1 MRMDMVNV
9 HEAKTHLSRL
19 LARVARGEEIVIAKG
34 GHPVAKLISPRERPA
49 RPPERADPHRQG
61 LRRAAAEGDRQGV
74 RHDDEMKVLLDTHAF
89 LWWLGDDPKL
99 SPAAREAIRDPD
111 ALVHVSAASIWE
123 IAIKLKLGW
132 LDVQDSDCAAEIEA
146 NGFVELAISA
156 RHAQRA
162 GALPRHH
169 DDPFDRMLIAQAQL
183 EDLVLIT
190 HDRRLRRY
198 GTQIVAT

>member
-1 MRMDMVNV
+1 
-9 HEAKTHLSRL
+9 
-19 LARVARGEEIVIAKG
+19 
-34 GHPVAKLISPRERPA
+34 
-49 RPPERADPHRQG
+49 
-61 LRRAAAEGDRQGV
+61 
-74 RHDDEMKVLLDTHAF
+74 MKVLLDTHAF

-99 SPAAREAIRDPD
+99 SPAAREAIRNPD

-123 IAIKLKLGW
+123 IAIKVTLGR

-146 NGFVELAISA
+146 NGFVDLAITA
-156 RHAQRA
+156 RHAQTA

-183 EDLVLIT
+183 ENLVLIT

-198 GTQIVAT
+198 GTPIVAA

>member
-1 MRMDMVNV
+1 
-9 HEAKTHLSRL
+9 
-19 LARVARGEEIVIAKG
+19 
-34 GHPVAKLISPRERPA
+34 
-49 RPPERADPHRQG
+49 
-61 LRRAAAEGDRQGV
+61 
-74 RHDDEMKVLLDTHAF
+74 MKVLLDTHAF

-123 IAIKLKLGW
+123 IAIKVTLGR

-146 NGFVELAISA
+146 NGFVDLAITA
-156 RHAQRA
+156 RHAQTA

-183 EDLVLIT
+183 ENLVLIT

-198 GTQIVAT
+198 GTPIVAA

>member
-1 MRMDMVNV
+1 
-9 HEAKTHLSRL
+9 
-19 LARVARGEEIVIAKG
+19 
-34 GHPVAKLISPRERPA
+34 
-49 RPPERADPHRQG
+49 
-61 LRRAAAEGDRQGV
+61 
-74 RHDDEMKVLLDTHAF
+74 MKVLLDTHAF
-89 LWWLGDDPKL
+89 LWWLGDDPTL

-123 IAIKLKLGW
+123 IAIKVTLGR

-146 NGFVELAISA
+146 NGFVDLAITA
-156 RHAQRA
+156 RHAQTA

-183 EDLVLIT
+183 ENLVLIT

-198 GTQIVAT
+198 GTPIVAA

>member
-1 MRMDMVNV
+1 
-9 HEAKTHLSRL
+9 
-19 LARVARGEEIVIAKG
+19 
-34 GHPVAKLISPRERPA
+34 
-49 RPPERADPHRQG
+49 
-61 LRRAAAEGDRQGV
+61 
-74 RHDDEMKVLLDTHAF
+74 MKVLLDTNAF
-89 LWWLGDDPKL
+89 LWWLGDNPKL
-99 SPAAREAIRDPD
+99 SPAARAAIRDPD

-123 IAIKLKLGW
+123 IAIKIKLGR
-132 LDVQDSDCAAEIEA
+132 LDVQDSDCAAEIDA
-146 NGFVELAISA
+146 NGFVELPITA
-156 RHAQRA
+156 RHAQSA